1 MNQSIRSLF
10 AAAILL
16 TAAVQLHAGGLF
28 ITLGNAD
35 ASAEA
40 GSQHAVLTLKLTGCG
55 EPAKAVVD
63 ASAIGIVEGHRQTI
77 PVRLISLSEPGA
89 YAVTQQWPDKGRW
102 VLQFVAKDGSRIT
115 STLVAAGPKSVD
127 RYGAKMAMRAPSE
140 EDLVALLAGASAA
153 EVVKK

>member
-28 ITLGNAD
+28 ITLGNPE

-40 GSQHAVLTLKLTGCG
+40 TSQHAVLTLKLTGCG
-55 EPAKAVVD
+55 EPAKAAVD
-63 ASAIGIVEGHRQTI
+63 ASAIGMVDGHRQTI
-77 PVRLISLSEPGA
+77 PLRLIALSEPGN
-89 YAVTQQWPDKGRW
+89 YAVTQQWPDKGHW

-115 STLVAAGPKSVD
+115 STLVAAGPRSVD
-127 RYGAKMAMRAPSE
+127 RYGAKMAMRAPRE
-140 EDLVALLAGASAA
+140 EDLAALLAGTSAT
-153 EVVKK
+153 EIVKK

>member
-16 TAAVQLHAGGLF
+16 TAAVQLRAGGLF
-28 ITLGNAD
+28 ITLGNPD

-40 GSQHAVLTLKLTGCG
+40 TSRNAVLTLKLTGCG

-77 PVRLISLSEPGA
+77 PLRLIALSQPGT

-127 RYGAKMAMRAPSE
+127 RYGAKTAMRAPSE
-140 EDLVALLAGASAA
+140 EDLAALLATKSAPD
-153 EVVKK
+153 VVSK